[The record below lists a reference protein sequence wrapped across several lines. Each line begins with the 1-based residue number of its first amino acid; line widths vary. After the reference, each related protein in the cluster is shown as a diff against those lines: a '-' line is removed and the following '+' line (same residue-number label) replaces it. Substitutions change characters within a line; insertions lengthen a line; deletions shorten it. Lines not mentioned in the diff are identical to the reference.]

1 MARQEQIIEE
11 ILSTIEDRIDAF
23 NSRMPKV
30 QKDAYAAILEL
41 SGDLDTQNGRIKP
54 TVKNVKLIA
63 KIKAEL
69 SKVIFDDQYAK
80 ELDKVVKTYE
90 QITKLQNEYFTN
102 AVGKFTVPAVLK
114 EVQNLAIESV
124 KESLGQA
131 GIDANIIKPIKDILV
146 QNVTSGGSKAE
157 FVEQVRDYILG
168 NKKVD
173 GKLVK
178 YTKQLVTDSLNQF
191 SANYNQIITDDLGF
205 EFYRYVGS
213 NKDTTR
219 PFCKALTA
227 AKSDCL
233 PYIHKSQLPSIVEG
247 EICGKQVPIY
257 DKTGLPHGMIP
268 GTNAANF
275 FVNRGGYNCNH
286 QLLGV
291 PNALVPKAIR
301 DKFKGA

>member
-11 ILSTIEDRIDAF
+11 ILKTIEDRIDAF

-30 QKDAYAAILEL
+30 QQDAYAAILEL

-54 TVKNVKLIA
+54 TIKNVKLIA

-69 SKVIFDDQYAK
+69 NKVIFDDNYSK
-80 ELDKVVKTYE
+80 ELDKVVKTYD

-102 AVGKFTVPAVLK
+102 AVGKFTVPGVLK
-114 EVQNLAIESV
+114 EVQNLAIEGIV
-124 KESLGQA
+124 DSLGKEA
-131 GIDANIIKPIKDILV
+131 IGVNVISPVRDILV
-146 QNVTSGGSKAE
+146 QNVTTGGSKAE
-157 FVEQVRDYILG
+157 FIEQVRDYIIG
-168 NKKVD
+168 NDKVD

-178 YTKQLVTDSLNQF
+178 YTKQIVTDSLNQY
-191 SANYNQIITDDLGF
+191 SASYNQIITDDLGF

-227 AKSDCL
+227 AKNDCL
-233 PYIHKSQLPSIVEG
+233 PYIHKSQIPSIIEG
-247 EICGKQVPIY
+247 DICGKQVPIY

-268 GTNAANF
+268 GTNSANF
-275 FVNRGGYNCNH
+275 YVNRGGYNCNH

-291 PNALVPKAIR
+291 PNALVPKALR
-301 DKFKGA
+301 DQFKGA